1 MRKETIL
8 LITTFHSA
16 DRIWI
21 IWNFLEK
28 SFRTVYMNDFVCSL
42 LFVHLPKWVLGF
54 RWVVVWTGT
63 WGLVYLLG
71 KVYPLSRWYIP
82 QGMFATLL
90 IFHMLSFPMF
100 VLYSFSSSLGIVYY
114 AGCFKKC
121 TQIIIAPQQDQFQR
135 LLPTFIQIIELT
147 EQEETEYWCVV
158 SAVFEGKTI
167 TSDVSN
173 SIYEERSSF
182 NSNSTLVDTG
192 INHKVYSGLTHA
204 IEVHSLST

>member
-100 VLYSFSSSLGIVYY
+100 VLYSFSSSLGIVLCWLLQEMHSDYY
-114 AGCFKKC
+114 CSTARSISA
-121 TQIIIAPQQDQFQR
+121 TIANIYPNHWVDRTGRNWILVCCLGRFWGQNYYF
-135 LLPTFIQIIELT
+135 
-147 EQEETEYWCVV
+147 WC
-158 SAVFEGKTI
+158 I
-167 TSDVSN
+167 
-173 SIYEERSSF
+173 
-182 NSNSTLVDTG
+182 
-192 INHKVYSGLTHA
+192 
-204 IEVHSLST
+204 